1 MVDVKK
7 TITSIFIVPTL
18 KINKELLM
26 DNGFVNGYIKDENKE
41 LNYENSVCVLFKPD
55 NLDKF
60 RTFLDGEYERTKS
73 IIEDYDYEGGYVV
86 VVYQLDK
93 NFRNDFTLIKKGLY
107 SKTSPEFQKLF
118 PKIIKIKKDGM
129 QKDEVSLQYMIF
141 NRTPLL
147 IEFWENKLGVTFD
160 DQQEIWHAFI
170 LENETLNINKILENV
185 E

>member
-1 MVDVKK
+1 MDVKK
-7 TITSIFIVPTL
+7 TITSIFFVPTL

-26 DNGFVNGYIKDENKE
+26 DNGFINGYIRDENKE
-41 LNYENSVCVLFKPD
+41 LNYENSVCVLFKPN

-60 RTFLDGEYERTKS
+60 RTFLDGEYERTKN

-93 NFRNDFTLIKKGLY
+93 NFTKDFALIKRGLY
-107 SKTSPEFQKLF
+107 SKTSVEFQKLF
-118 PKIIKIKKDGM
+118 PKVVKITKNGL

-141 NRTPLL
+141 NRTPHL

-170 LENETLNINKILENV
+170 LEDETLNINKLLENDK
-185 E
+185 

>member
-26 DNGFVNGYIKDENKE
+26 DNGFINGYIKDENKE
-41 LNYENSVCVLFKPD
+41 LNYENSVCVLFKPN

-93 NFRNDFTLIKKGLY
+93 NFKNDFTLIKKGLY

-170 LENETLNINKILENV
+170 LEDETLNINKILENV